1 MSGRGC
7 SIQPLLAC
15 SGGHF
20 RADDGRIRINRSVD
34 RG

>member
-7 SIQPLLAC
+7 SIQPLFAC

-20 RADDGRIRINRSVD
+20 RAEPGRNRIGRSVD
-34 RG
+34 